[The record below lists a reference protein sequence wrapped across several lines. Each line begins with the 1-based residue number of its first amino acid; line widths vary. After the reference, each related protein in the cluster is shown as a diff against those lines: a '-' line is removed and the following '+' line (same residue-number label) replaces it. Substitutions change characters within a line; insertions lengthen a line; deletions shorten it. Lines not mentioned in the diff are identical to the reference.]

1 MRLLTLVSWC
11 PEKIIAAAIEHN
23 VDIIGLSGLI
33 THRWTKCVYLAKE
46 LDKLIAN
53 LIMIEVQQPHAH
65 TAVKIAPQYKQRF
78 T

>member
-33 THRWTKCVYLAKE
+33 THRWTKCGYLKGIRQI
-46 LDKLIAN
+46 DCKPDN
-53 LIMIEVQQPHAH
+53 D
-65 TAVKIAPQYKQRF
+65 
-78 T
+78 